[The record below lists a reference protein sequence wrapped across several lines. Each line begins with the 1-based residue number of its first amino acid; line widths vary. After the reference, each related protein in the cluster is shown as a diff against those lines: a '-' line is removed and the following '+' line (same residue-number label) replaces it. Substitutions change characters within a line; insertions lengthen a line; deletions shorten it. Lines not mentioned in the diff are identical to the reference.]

1 MDRTFRAV
9 AETVADA
16 VVSADSRS
24 HITYVN
30 KGGELMFGWAA
41 SELVGQPLT
50 VLMPERFRDS
60 NRRSLLRSAT
70 TENARAGTRTVELI
84 GLRKDGREFPLELS
98 LARWDD
104 PDGIFFTAIIRDISG
119 RKLRDEQLQTVNA
132 QLEAANKEL
141 ESFSYSVSHDLR
153 APIRS
158 IDGFSAILQQDYA
171 DLLDERGRDCLNR
184 VRAAAQRMFGLLDA
198 MLTLSRVTREEMR
211 REVVDLSALARSVAS
226 DLHRTQAERTVEFS
240 VAPGLV
246 AIGDAS
252 LIRVV
257 LENLLGNAWKFTSRQ
272 PHARIEFGVSD
283 APGSQGYFVR
293 DNGAGFDMAY
303 INRLF
308 GAFQRL
314 HTVDDFPGTGIGLPT
329 VQRIV
334 HRHGGRVWAEGRVGG
349 GATFYFT
356 LSPDAQTGAGTAQF
370 TARESR

>member
-16 VVSADSRS
+16 VVSADRRS

-60 NRRSLLRSAT
+60 NRRGLLRSAT
-70 TENARAGTRTVELI
+70 TENARAGTRTVELV

-283 APGSQGYFVR
+283 EPGSQGYFVR
-293 DNGAGFDMAY
+293 DNGAGFDMTY
-303 INRLF
+303 VNRLF

-356 LSPDAQTGAGTAQF
+356 LSSDAQAGAGTAQF